1 MENYSLTDDGFTF
14 LPMIFQEEEI
24 ASARDGL
31 WKTINGIYETNK
43 KPETRFWEVGD
54 DKNKIIKIDKPH
66 LCNRSVWNLI
76 TNKKLGKALA
86 EETRSRTIQVWHSQ
100 VAVSYTHLTLPT
112 TSPV

>member
-1 MENYSLTDDGFTF
+1 LENYSLTDDGFTF

-54 DKNKIIKIDKPH
+54 DKNKIIDVVYNNNTHIPVKPIDYDKKIHKY
-66 LCNRSVWNLI
+66 N
-76 TNKKLGKALA
+76 
-86 EETRSRTIQVWHSQ
+86 
-100 VAVSYTHLTLPT
+100 
-112 TSPV
+112 